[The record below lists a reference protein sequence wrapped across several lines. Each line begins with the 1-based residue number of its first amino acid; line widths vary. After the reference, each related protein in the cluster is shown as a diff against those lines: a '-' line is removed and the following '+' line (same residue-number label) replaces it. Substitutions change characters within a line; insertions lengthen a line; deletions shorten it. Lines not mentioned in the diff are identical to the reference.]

1 MAAAYGMAGW
11 PFWAVVAGLFVVVMA
26 RSHLFYWV
34 GRGVLGGARR
44 IVRTRDDA
52 AADDAA
58 ADDAAA
64 DGAAADG
71 AAAVAGAPDA
81 VGVAEPVAARAVGTV
96 AVGRAHQLAPQAAGR
111 RVERLLGTPPARRG
125 LALVHRWGP
134 LAVTAAYLTVG
145 VQTAVFVA
153 AGLVRMPYAR
163 FVVASVPGSV
173 AWALVW
179 GTVGLGAVW
188 AAVRLA
194 AASPWALAGVLVLA
208 SAAVVAL
215 VVRRRR
221 RARLAA

>member
-52 AADDAA
+52 ADGGAVDAG
-58 ADDAAA
+58 AA
-64 DGAAADG
+64 DG
-71 AAAVAGAPDA
+71 
-81 VGVAEPVAARAVGTV
+81 VGVAEPAAPRAVGTV
-96 AVGRAHQLAPQAAGR
+96 AVDRAHQPAPQAAGR

-145 VQTAVFVA
+145 VQTTVFVA

-208 SAAVVAL
+208 VAAVVAL

>member
-1 MAAAYGMAGW
+1 VTGPYAEAVTDVAAAYGMGGW

-26 RSHLFYWV
+26 RSHLFYWL

-44 IVRTRDDA
+44 FVHAHDDGA
-52 AADDAA
+52 DGVAAGPAADVAAVPA
-58 ADDAAA
+58 AD
-64 DGAAADG
+64 
-71 AAAVAGAPDA
+71 AGAP
-81 VGVAEPVAARAVGTV
+81 AA
-96 AVGRAHQLAPQAAGR
+96 PPR
-111 RVERLLGTPPARRG
+111 RVDRLLRTPLARRG
-125 LALVHRWGP
+125 VALVHRWGP

-153 AGLVRMPYAR
+153 AGLVRMPYVR
-163 FVVASVPGSV
+163 FVAASIPGSV

-194 AASPWALAGVLVLA
+194 AASPWALAAALVVA
-208 SAAVVAL
+208 VTAAVVL

-221 RARLAA
+221 RARVTA

>member
-11 PFWAVVAGLFVVVMA
+11 PFWAVVTGLFVVVMA
-26 RSHLFYWV
+26 RSHLFYWL

-44 IVRTRDDA
+44 IVHTGDA
-52 AADDAA
+52 GNLPRAT
-58 ADDAAA
+58 
-64 DGAAADG
+64 
-71 AAAVAGAPDA
+71 
-81 VGVAEPVAARAVGTV
+81 AEPAAGPTGVDRGHAPRAAR
-96 AVGRAHQLAPQAAGR
+96 R
-111 RVERLLGTPPARRG
+111 RVDRVDRVDRLLGTPPARRG

-153 AGLVRMPYAR
+153 SGLVRMPYAR
-163 FVVASVPGSV
+163 FVAASVPGSI
-173 AWALVW
+173 AWAFVW

-208 SAAVVAL
+208 VAVGVVVVA
-215 VVRRRR
+215 RRRR
-221 RARLAA
+221 RARVAA

>member
-26 RSHLFYWV
+26 RSHLFYWL

-44 IVRTRDDA
+44 IVHTADA
-52 AADDAA
+52 EAAPSAT
-58 ADDAAA
+58 
-64 DGAAADG
+64 
-71 AAAVAGAPDA
+71 
-81 VGVAEPVAARAVGTV
+81 PVAVDAGHAPAPRA
-96 AVGRAHQLAPQAAGR
+96 ASR
-111 RVERLLGTPPARRG
+111 RVERLLATPPARRG

-153 AGLVRMPYAR
+153 SGLVRMPYAR
-163 FVVASVPGSV
+163 FVAASVPGSV
-173 AWALVW
+173 AWAFVW

-208 SAAVVAL
+208 AAVV
-215 VVRRRR
+215 VVVVARRRR
-221 RARLAA
+221 RARVAA